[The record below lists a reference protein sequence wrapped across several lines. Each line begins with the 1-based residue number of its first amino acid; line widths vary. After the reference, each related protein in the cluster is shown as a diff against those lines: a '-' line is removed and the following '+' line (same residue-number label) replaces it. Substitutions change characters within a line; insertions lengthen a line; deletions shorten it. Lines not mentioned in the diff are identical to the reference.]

1 MIHHLTQ
8 TLQNIGHALHSMTQ
22 GSMIGSFL
30 IGAGSIITAFLAP
43 IQYLLLICF
52 AATVVDM
59 VCGWRVARKFKQKI
73 ESGKNWSGTLRKLI
87 DEFTILALAHGLE
100 WAVMDERGV
109 FVLTG
114 GVTAIITLTEMWS
127 ILENLNTVD
136 PNGPW
141 RMLGKFLR
149 KKGEDYTGIE
159 LDEEKHEHTDDR
171 KVAPRRPHKNRH

>member
-8 TLQNIGHALHSMTQ
+8 TLQNIGHAIHSMTQ
-22 GSMIGSFL
+22 GSVIGNFL
-30 IGAGSIITAFLAP
+30 IGAGSVITAFLAP

-59 VCGWRVARKFKQKI
+59 VCGWRVARKLKQKL

-109 FVLTG
+109 FILTG
-114 GVTAIITLTEMWS
+114 GVTVIITLTEMWS

-141 RMLGKFLR
+141 RMLGKFLK

-159 LDEEKHEHTDDR
+159 LDKDEHTDDHPVDHKPR
-171 KVAPRRPHKNRH
+171 KKRH

>member
-1 MIHHLTQ
+1 MIKHLSQ
-8 TLQNIGHALHSMTQ
+8 TLQQISTALNNIAQ
-22 GSMIGSFL
+22 GSVIGKL
-30 IGAGSIITAFLAP
+30 AIGIGTAITAFLSP
-43 IQYLLLICF
+43 IQYLLMICF

-59 VCGWRVARKFKQKI
+59 VCGWRVARMLKQKI

-87 DEFTILALAHGLE
+87 DEFTILCLAHGLE
-100 WAVMDERGV
+100 WAVMDQSGV

-114 GVTAIITLTEMWS
+114 GVTIIITLTEMWS

-141 RMLGKFLR
+141 RMLGKFLK

-159 LDEEKHEHTDDR
+159 LDKDEHTDDIPVDIKSR
-171 KVAPRRPHKNRH
+171 KKRH

>member
-1 MIHHLTQ
+1 MIKHLSQ
-8 TLQNIGHALHSMTQ
+8 TLQHISVALNNMTQ
-22 GSMIGSFL
+22 GSIIGKWA
-30 IGAGSIITAFLAP
+30 IGIGTTIAAFLSP
-43 IQYLLLICF
+43 IQYLLMICF

-59 VCGWRVARKFKQKI
+59 VCGWRVARKLKQKI

-87 DEFTILALAHGLE
+87 DEFTILCLAHGLE
-100 WAVMDERGV
+100 WAVMDESGV

-114 GVTAIITLTEMWS
+114 GATIIITLTEMWS

-141 RMLGKFLR
+141 RMLGKFLK

-159 LDEEKHEHTDDR
+159 LDEHEHTDDHPVDPKPR
-171 KVAPRRPHKNRH
+171 KKRH

>member
-1 MIHHLTQ
+1 MINHLTQ
-8 TLQNIGHALHSMTQ
+8 TLQNMGHALHSMTQ
-22 GSMIGSFL
+22 GNAIGNFLVWIGS
-30 IGAGSIITAFLAP
+30 IVTAFLAP

-52 AATVVDM
+52 AATFVDM
-59 VCGWRVARKFKQKI
+59 ICGWRVARKFKQKL

-100 WAVMDERGV
+100 WAVMNESGV

-114 GVTAIITLTEMWS
+114 GTTVIITLTEMWS

-141 RMLGKFLR
+141 RMLGRFLK
-149 KKGEDYTGIE
+149 KKGEDYTGVE
-159 LDEEKHEHTDDR
+159 LNDNEHTDDTN
-171 KVAPRRPHKNRH
+171 VAAQPQ